1 MWIVGVAD
9 RGWHQALDGE
19 VRATVPVSPE
29 APALILFT
37 SGSTAA
43 PKGVTHTHA
52 SIDHTAATRAR
63 VQRLGPDDVNLVT
76 LAAVHVAAPRV
87 AQDDP
92 PAL

>member
-1 MWIVGVAD
+1 MAHRSACGSFGVGD

-52 SIDHTAATRAR
+52 SIDHTAATGASTASRAR
-63 VQRLGPDDVNLVT
+63 
-76 LAAVHVAAPRV
+76 
-87 AQDDP
+87 
-92 PAL
+92 